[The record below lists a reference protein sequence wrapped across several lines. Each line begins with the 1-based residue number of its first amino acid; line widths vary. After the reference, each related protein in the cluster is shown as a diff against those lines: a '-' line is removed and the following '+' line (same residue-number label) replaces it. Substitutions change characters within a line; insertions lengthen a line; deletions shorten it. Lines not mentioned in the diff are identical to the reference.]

1 MSLERKLRVA
11 FQQGELHAGDEEGRG
26 LRLLKDGY
34 ALLLQGRAKQKDLL
48 GGGTELGSPDLLV
61 LAAEAAVKNEDFET
75 AAVEFCR
82 LFILNPA
89 APARA
94 AAYQEKN
101 SLEVADRIQFMLD
114 SGFLE
119 LPATFQTL
127 APDHVALLLLVYS
140 SLDGDDAI
148 QFKADNLAWLPEF
161 SERLEKE
168 SKHAFYL
175 LASKILRV
183 V

>member
-1 MSLERKLRVA
+1 M
-11 FQQGELHAGDEEGRG
+11 
-26 LRLLKDGY
+26 
-34 ALLLQGRAKQKDLL
+34 
-48 GGGTELGSPDLLV
+48 TP
-61 LAAEAAVKNEDFET
+61 EAAVAQLAASLLSHEIDASILASLQQPDTAAILTQIEPSARELLEREWTAEDFEN

-94 AAYQEKN
+94 AAYEDKD
-101 SLEVADRIQFMLD
+101 SLAVAGRIQFMLD

-127 APDHVALLLLVYS
+127 APDHIALLLLVYS
-140 SLDGDDAI
+140 SLEGEDSI
-148 QFKADNLAWLPEF
+148 QFKADNLAWLPLF
-161 SERLEKE
+161 SARLEEE
-168 SKHAFYL
+168 STHAFYL

>member
-1 MSLERKLRVA
+1 M
-11 FQQGELHAGDEEGRG
+11 
-26 LRLLKDGY
+26 
-34 ALLLQGRAKQKDLL
+34 
-48 GGGTELGSPDLLV
+48 TP
-61 LAAEAAVKNEDFET
+61 EAAVAQLAASLLAHEIDASILASLQQPETAAILIRIEPSARELLEREWTPEDFEN

-94 AAYQEKN
+94 AAYDDKN
-101 SLEVADRIQFMLD
+101 SLAVAGRIQFMLD

-140 SLDGDDAI
+140 SLEGEDSI
-148 QFKADNLAWLPEF
+148 QFKSDNLAWLPLF
-161 SERLEKE
+161 LERLEEK
-168 SKHAFYL
+168 STHAFYL
-175 LASKILRV
+175 LASKILLV

>member
-1 MSLERKLRVA
+1 M
-11 FQQGELHAGDEEGRG
+11 
-26 LRLLKDGY
+26 
-34 ALLLQGRAKQKDLL
+34 
-48 GGGTELGSPDLLV
+48 TP
-61 LAAEAAVKNEDFET
+61 EAAVAQLAASLLAHEIDASILASLQQPDTAKILTQIEPSACDLLEQDWAAEDFET

-94 AAYQEKN
+94 AKYQKKN

-140 SLDGDDAI
+140 SLSDEDAI
-148 QFKADNLAWLPEF
+148 QFKADNLAWLPHF

-168 SKHAFYL
+168 SRHAFYL

>member
-1 MSLERKLRVA
+1 M
-11 FQQGELHAGDEEGRG
+11 
-26 LRLLKDGY
+26 
-34 ALLLQGRAKQKDLL
+34 
-48 GGGTELGSPDLLV
+48 TP
-61 LAAEAAVKNEDFET
+61 EAAVAQLAASLLAHEIDASILASLQQPDTAEILTQIEPAACDLLERDWAAEDFET

-101 SLEVADRIQFMLD
+101 SLEVADRIQFMLN

>member
-1 MSLERKLRVA
+1 M
-11 FQQGELHAGDEEGRG
+11 
-26 LRLLKDGY
+26 
-34 ALLLQGRAKQKDLL
+34 
-48 GGGTELGSPDLLV
+48 TETMTP
-61 LAAEAAVKNEDFET
+61 EAAVAQLAASLLAYEVDASILASLQQPETAAILKQIEPSSSALLERDWTSRDFED

-82 LFILNPA
+82 LFILNPM

-94 AAYQEKN
+94 AAYEAKGSAQ
-101 SLEVADRIQFMLD
+101 VAGRIQFMLD

-119 LPATFQTL
+119 LPERYQSL

-140 SLDGDDAI
+140 SLSDEDAI
-148 QFKADNLAWLPEF
+148 QFKADNLAWLGQF

-168 SKHAFYL
+168 SDHAIYL
-175 LASKILRV
+175 LAAKILRV